1 MLYATVNSIK
11 TLYSNVEN
19 LVAKIK
25 TNNQRI
31 SNLKKDNEELNNR
44 LDKLADELTKLEA
57 KRN

>member
-11 TLYSNVEN
+11 TLYSKVEN

-25 TNNQRI
+25 TDNQRI

-57 KRN
+57 KKN